1 MGNITG
7 SPFRTWVT
15 EQIKA
20 RQKAL
25 GQYSNIDPKNL
36 LYYTT
41 KTPWIRLAS
50 SVNVNNG
57 KVLRDLIKMGFP
69 ESDISGDNLAKKCIL
84 QGGVVDQNANL
95 KYGLSQGNIFNGA
108 YGWGGKRITDDG
120 NRGFAPL
127 PGILN
132 ARFTY
137 YSHGTYGKAEVQIQC
152 FSRQQMALIDTL
164 YLRPGYTLLLEFG
177 WSVYIDNT
185 GNLKKFDNF
194 TSDPLSYVL
203 NPIGT
208 DRSHFDVYK
217 KIKEEK
223 KKHYGNYEAVYG
235 KIHHFKWSFQGDG
248 SYICTVSITGMGDII
263 ESLKVN
269 TVFPPKLIPLLN
281 TNPNFGNVI
290 TDIDGNIK
298 TDVANK
304 VNQARIAEN
313 KVIVANANKSEL
325 VNTLNNIYE
334 TYENNGG
341 IVRQNYTISI
351 PDPDSFKPIDVTI
364 NNAIFA
370 VPQAK
375 KDGSNAGIYSYYITF
390 GTLLSIIYSK
400 LLLYDKKNGNQV
412 PLFKF
417 DMNFKDL
424 DKDENY
430 ILRVPG
436 GFSGDPSKCLV
447 GLDESFLYPDI
458 TIPQS
463 NWSGILSRGAK
474 WIVDDNPKIGRLAN
488 IYVSIGHILDVLNNI
503 PKEKD
508 GSITL
513 LSFLKEIINT
523 IQSSLGNINSIVIK
537 EDPHEGIIRFIENA
551 PQPIFNTPEI
561 DENGDPLSLVIFN
574 LYGVKPGGEGS
585 FVRNLSLEAE
595 ISNNLTT
602 MIVAGAQINSNQ
614 LTVNATAFSQYN
626 DGLKDRVLTER
637 TNWNYTP
644 PSSSVDYSNEKITEL
659 WNEKINP
666 SNAGL
671 FQAIYGDQLSW
682 SSENLLSL
690 KELNNQFL
698 QLSVG
703 NLTEKKQIST
713 PFFMPFKLGFDMDGM
728 SGIRLWEKFLID
740 DTILPPAYGKDNID
754 LQVTAINH
762 TINNAS
768 WITHIDAIPAPAI
781 KTPGAIKRPST
792 QRSTVTQQQPAN
804 QTGLST
810 PVELGTKADFWSLVA
825 ISAAENFI
833 DNPQGMA
840 DVAQSIY
847 NRLAA
852 KTYGKSIKSIIVSR
866 GQYEPTFKNLNDWR
880 AIKDEQTAIKAYQN
894 SKRVSLLTA
903 TQAINTS
910 KDALK
915 SSKLQLE
922 AKIFVGSRTEFY
934 GGYENFVIPPNPKKG
949 KQIYE
954 ELKKQGIVAG
964 AIERNLRDNLFFWR
978 YSGKNIF
985 YNKNVLIAQNP
996 PSNIFQLV

>member
-15 EQIKA
+15 EQINA

-108 YGWGGKRITDDG
+108 YGWGGKGITDKG
-120 NRGFAPL
+120 NRGFVPL

-269 TVFPPKLIPLLN
+269 TVFPTQKLLN
-281 TNPNFGNVI
+281 TNPNSAVI
-290 TDIDGNIK
+290 TDSEGRPIADEI
-298 TDVANK
+298 
-304 VNQARIAEN
+304 NQLI
-313 KVIVANANKSEL
+313 IANANKSEL
-325 VNTLNNIYE
+325 VNILNSIYE
-334 TYENNGG
+334 TYKNSTGG
-341 IVRQNYTISI
+341 VRQNYTISI
-351 PDPDSFKPIDVTI
+351 PDPNNSFKPIDVTI

-424 DKDENY
+424 DNDTNY

-447 GLDESFLYPDI
+447 GLDESFLYPNI
-458 TIPQS
+458 TVPQS
-463 NWSGILSRGAK
+463 NWSGLLSRGAK

-488 IYVSIGHILDVLNNI
+488 VYVSIGHILDVLNSL

-523 IQSSLGNINSIVIK
+523 IQSCLGNINSIVIK
-537 EDPHEGIIRFIENA
+537 EDPHEGTIRFIENA
-551 PQPIFNTPEI
+551 PQAIFNTPKI
-561 DENGDPLSLVIFN
+561 DENGDPLSLVRFN

-595 ISNNLTT
+595 ISNNLAT

-659 WNEKINP
+659 WNGKIAEN
-666 SNAGL
+666 
-671 FQAIYGDQLSW
+671 FQTIYGDQTSW
-682 SSENLLSL
+682 NAETLLSL
-690 KELNNQFL
+690 KELTTQYL

-703 NLTEKKQIST
+703 NLTEKKQISS

-740 DTILPPAYGKDNID
+740 DTILPPAYGEDNID

-762 TINNAS
+762 VINNAS

-781 KTPGAIKRPST
+781 KTPEAIKRPPT
-792 QRSTVTQQQPAN
+792 VTSTVTQQQPAN

-833 DNPQGMA
+833 NNPQGMA

-910 KDALK
+910 KGALTNP
-915 SSKLQLE
+915 LYAQE
-922 AKIFVGSRTEFY
+922 AKTLVGSRTEFLA
-934 GGYENFVIPPNPKKG
+934 NFPQSNEAV
-949 KQIYE
+949 
-954 ELKKQGIVAG
+954 GI
-964 AIERNLRDNLFFWR
+964 IERSPSSKNNVFFWR
-978 YSGKNIF
+978 YDGKNIF
-985 YNKNVLIAQNP
+985 YDKNKLIAQNP

>member
-15 EQIKA
+15 EQINA

-50 SVNVNNG
+50 SVDLNEG
-57 KVLRDLIKMGFP
+57 KVLDDLVKMGFP
-69 ESDISGDNLAKKCIL
+69 KNNISGDDLAKKCIL

-108 YGWGGKRITDDG
+108 YGWGGKGITDKG

-127 PGILN
+127 PGILD
-132 ARFTY
+132 AKFTY

-177 WSVYIDNT
+177 WSVYIDNI

-194 TSDPLSYVL
+194 TSAPLSYVL
-203 NPIGT
+203 NPTGE
-208 DRSHFDVYK
+208 DRTHFNVYK

-235 KIHHFKWSFQGDG
+235 KIHHFKWSLQGDG
-248 SYICTVSITGMGDII
+248 SYICTVAITGMGDII

-281 TNPNFGNVI
+281 TNPNFGSVI
-290 TDIDGNIK
+290 TDVDGNTVI
-298 TDVANK
+298 DAANK

-313 KVIVANANKSEL
+313 EVIIANANKSEL

-334 TYENNGG
+334 IYKNSGG

-351 PDPDSFKPIDVTI
+351 PDPDSFKPVNITI
-364 NNAIFA
+364 SNAIFA

-424 DKDENY
+424 DNDTNY

-447 GLDESFLYPDI
+447 GLDESFLYPNI
-458 TIPQS
+458 TVPQS

-488 IYVSIGHILDVLNNI
+488 VYVSIGHILDVLNSL

-523 IQSSLGNINSIVIK
+523 IQSCLGNINSIVIK
-537 EDPHEGIIRFIENA
+537 EDPHEGTIRFIENA
-551 PQPIFNTPEI
+551 PQAIFNTPKI
-561 DENGDPLSLVIFN
+561 DENGDPLSLVRFN
-574 LYGVKPGGEGS
+574 LYGVKLGKEGS

-595 ISNNLTT
+595 ISNNLAT

-614 LTVNATAFSQYN
+614 LTVNATAFGQYN

-637 TNWNYTP
+637 TNWNYIP
-644 PSSSVDYSNEKITEL
+644 PSSSIDYSDSKITEL
-659 WNEKINP
+659 WKEKINP
-666 SNAGL
+666 SNAGI
-671 FQAIYGDQLSW
+671 FQTIYGDQLSW
-682 SSENLLSL
+682 SSENLSSL

-703 NLTEKKQIST
+703 NLTEKKQISS

-740 DTILPPAYGKDNID
+740 DTILPPAYGEDNVD

-762 TINNAS
+762 TIDKAS

-781 KTPGAIKRPST
+781 KTPEGIKRPPT
-792 QRSTVTQQQPAN
+792 VTSTVTQQQPAN
-804 QTGLST
+804 QQLRSSYPNLPLISPPPPPTLLSFADT
-810 PVELGTKADFWSLVA
+810 KKKLLDLTDQDTAKAVFAILFAEASKEGQAFSSAGGYNYAGVQTDAGRWGTAGDIIVGRFVRKDAVRLREFAQFKNDDDFLKFMINRTKSKGFVTAKADSW
-825 ISAAENFI
+825 AER
-833 DNPQGMA
+833 
-840 DVAQSIY
+840 Y
-847 NRLAA
+847 
-852 KTYGKSIKSIIVSR
+852 
-866 GQYEPTFKNLNDWR
+866 LNSWV
-880 AIKDEQTAIKAYQN
+880 YLN
-894 SKRVSLLTA
+894 
-903 TQAINTS
+903 
-910 KDALK
+910 
-915 SSKLQLE
+915 
-922 AKIFVGSRTEFY
+922 
-934 GGYENFVIPPNPKKG
+934 
-949 KQIYE
+949 
-954 ELKKQGIVAG
+954 LKKQ
-964 AIERNLRDNLFFWR
+964 NPNKYNSLFPLTVSKFNSAMKR
-978 YSGKNIF
+978 FNS
-985 YNKNVLIAQNP
+985 V
-996 PSNIFQLV
+996 

>member
-15 EQIKA
+15 EQINA

-50 SVNVNNG
+50 SVDLNEG
-57 KVLRDLIKMGFP
+57 KVLDDLVKMGF
-69 ESDISGDNLAKKCIL
+69 SKNDISGDDLAKKCIL

-108 YGWGGKRITDDG
+108 YGWGGKGITDKG
-120 NRGFAPL
+120 NRGFVPL
-127 PGILN
+127 PGILD
-132 ARFTY
+132 AKFTY

-194 TSDPLSYVL
+194 TSAPLSYVL
-203 NPIGT
+203 NPTGE
-208 DRSHFDVYK
+208 DRTHFNVYK

-235 KIHHFKWSFQGDG
+235 KIHHFKWSLQGDG
-248 SYICTVSITGMGDII
+248 SYICTVAITGMGDII
-263 ESLKVN
+263 ESLKIN
-269 TVFPPKLIPLLN
+269 TVFPTQKLLN
-281 TNPNFGNVI
+281 TNPNSAVI
-290 TDIDGNIK
+290 TDGEGRPIADEI
-298 TDVANK
+298 
-304 VNQARIAEN
+304 NQLI
-313 KVIVANANKSEL
+313 IANANKSEL
-325 VNTLNNIYE
+325 VNILNSIYE
-334 TYENNGG
+334 TYKNSTGG
-341 IVRQNYTISI
+341 VRQNYTISI
-351 PDPDSFKPIDVTI
+351 PDPNNSFKPIDVTI

-424 DKDENY
+424 DNDTNY

-447 GLDESFLYPDI
+447 GLDESFLYPNI
-458 TIPQS
+458 TVPQS
-463 NWSGILSRGAK
+463 NWSGLLSRGAK

-488 IYVSIGHILDVLNNI
+488 VYVSIGHIIDVLNNL

-523 IQSSLGNINSIVIK
+523 IQSCLGNINSIVIK
-537 EDPHEGIIRFIENA
+537 EDPHEGTIRFIENA
-551 PQPIFNTPEI
+551 PQAIFNTPKI
-561 DENGDPLSLVIFN
+561 DENGDEISEIPVRFN
-574 LYGVKPGGEGS
+574 LYGVKPGKEGS

-595 ISNNLTT
+595 ISNNLAT

-659 WNEKINP
+659 WNGKIAEN
-666 SNAGL
+666 
-671 FQAIYGDQLSW
+671 FQTIYGDQTSWNAETLS
-682 SSENLLSL
+682 SL
-690 KELNNQFL
+690 KELTTQFL

-703 NLTEKKQIST
+703 NLTERKQIPT

-740 DTILPPAYGKDNID
+740 DTILPPAYGEDNID

-762 TINNAS
+762 VINNAS
-768 WITHIDAIPAPAI
+768 WITHIDAIPAPRI
-781 KTPGAIKRPST
+781 DTPGAIKRPPI
-792 QRSTVTQQQPAN
+792 QKSTVTQQQPAN
-804 QTGLST
+804 QITPNQTFNNIYKPTLNSQIPNARKGIKLLMEAQTLFEGFKPTTLSFKTNNPGNIGNTDAGGKRRFDTLALGIQGQYNHINRVALGQEPNYPLNKRKIAPGATDKATGIT
-810 PVELGTKADFWSLVA
+810 YPG
-825 ISAAENFI
+825 INFI
-833 DNPQGMA
+833 YTGQLQQYLKIYATGPRISNNYLNFIISYFKKNGI
-840 DVAQSIY
+840 SISSNTTLKEIY
-847 NRLAA
+847 D
-852 KTYGKSIKSIIVSR
+852 IV
-866 GQYEPTFKNLNDWR
+866 
-880 AIKDEQTAIKAYQN
+880 
-894 SKRVSLLTA
+894 
-903 TQAINTS
+903 
-910 KDALK
+910 
-915 SSKLQLE
+915 
-922 AKIFVGSRTEFY
+922 
-934 GGYENFVIPPNPKKG
+934 
-949 KQIYE
+949 
-954 ELKKQGIVAG
+954 
-964 AIERNLRDNLFFWR
+964 
-978 YSGKNIF
+978 
-985 YNKNVLIAQNP
+985 
-996 PSNIFQLV
+996 

>member
-15 EQIKA
+15 EQINA

-50 SVNVNNG
+50 SVDLNEG
-57 KVLRDLIKMGFP
+57 KVLDDLVKMGF
-69 ESDISGDNLAKKCIL
+69 SKNDISGDDLAKKCIL

-95 KYGLSQGNIFNGA
+95 KYGLSQNNIFNGA
-108 YGWGGKRITDDG
+108 YGWGGKGITDNG

-127 PGILN
+127 PGILD

-194 TSDPLSYVL
+194 TSSPLSYVL
-203 NPIGT
+203 NPTGE
-208 DRSHFDVYK
+208 DRTHFNVYE

-235 KIHHFKWSFQGDG
+235 KIHHFKWSLQGDG
-248 SYICTVSITGMGDII
+248 SYICTVAITGMGDII
-263 ESLKVN
+263 ESLKIN
-269 TVFPPKLIPLLN
+269 TVFPTQKLLN
-281 TNPNFGNVI
+281 TNPNSAVI
-290 TDIDGNIK
+290 TDDEGRPIADEI
-298 TDVANK
+298 
-304 VNQARIAEN
+304 NQLI
-313 KVIVANANKSEL
+313 IANANKSEL
-325 VNTLNNIYE
+325 VNILNSIYE
-334 TYENNGG
+334 TYKNSTGG
-341 IVRQNYTISI
+341 VRQNYTISI
-351 PDPDSFKPIDVTI
+351 PDPNNSFKPIDVTI

-424 DKDENY
+424 DNDTNY

-447 GLDESFLYPDI
+447 GLDESFLYPNI
-458 TIPQS
+458 TVPQS
-463 NWSGILSRGAK
+463 NWSGLLSRGAK

-488 IYVSIGHILDVLNNI
+488 VYVSIGHILDVLNNL

-523 IQSSLGNINSIVIK
+523 IQSCLGNINSIVIK
-537 EDPHEGIIRFIENA
+537 EDPHEGTIRFIENA
-551 PQPIFNTPEI
+551 PQAIFNDPKK
-561 DENGDPLSLVIFN
+561 DENGDPLSLVRFN
-574 LYGVKPGGEGS
+574 LYGVKPGEEGS

-595 ISNNLTT
+595 ISNNLAT

-644 PSSSVDYSNEKITEL
+644 PSSSIDYSDSKITEL
-659 WNEKINP
+659 WNNKI
-666 SNAGL
+666 AET
-671 FQAIYGDQLSW
+671 FQTIYGDQTSWNAETLS
-682 SSENLLSL
+682 SL
-690 KELNNQFL
+690 KELTTQYL

-703 NLTEKKQIST
+703 NLTERKQIST

-762 TINNAS
+762 VINNAS

-781 KTPGAIKRPST
+781 KTPEAIKRPPI
-792 QRSTVTQQQPAN
+792 QRSTVTQQQPSN
-804 QTGLST
+804 QNLPNNPGLK
-810 PVELGTKADFWSLVA
+810 E
-825 ISAAENFI
+825 I
-833 DNPQGMA
+833 
-840 DVAQSIY
+840 
-847 NRLAA
+847 
-852 KTYGKSIKSIIVSR
+852 
-866 GQYEPTFKNLNDWR
+866 
-880 AIKDEQTAIKAYQN
+880 
-894 SKRVSLLTA
+894 
-903 TQAINTS
+903 
-910 KDALK
+910 LK
-915 SSKLQLE
+915 S
-922 AKIFVGSRTEFY
+922 A
-934 GGYENFVIPPNPKKG
+934 GYNENSF
-949 KQIYE
+949 
-954 ELKKQGIVAG
+954 
-964 AIERNLRDNLFFWR
+964 
-978 YSGKNIF
+978 
-985 YNKNVLIAQNP
+985 
-996 PSNIFQLV
+996 IFQLALFIGTQEGYRKNSPNSAPVRNNNPGNLDFSFNFRTLDPGVVRDPLYKRRFAKFSTPELGAKALVEYKIKKWSNGNYPSTIVNGSNIKSKQYQNTWNIPLSVRDTAGKKVPLNLVQFIYIYAPPSDNNNTEGYINRLEASIKNIYPTFNKNSPLINWINR

>member
-50 SVNVNNG
+50 SVDLNEG
-57 KVLRDLIKMGFP
+57 KVLDDLVKMGFP
-69 ESDISGDNLAKKCIL
+69 KNNISGDDLAKKCIL

-108 YGWGGKRITDDG
+108 YGWGGKGITDKG

-235 KIHHFKWSFQGDG
+235 KIHHFKWSLQGDG

-269 TVFPPKLIPLLN
+269 TVFPTQKLLN
-281 TNPNFGNVI
+281 TNPNSAVI
-290 TDIDGNIK
+290 TDSEGRPIADEI
-298 TDVANK
+298 
-304 VNQARIAEN
+304 NQLI
-313 KVIVANANKSEL
+313 IANANKSEL
-325 VNTLNNIYE
+325 VNILNSIYE
-334 TYENNGG
+334 TYKNSTGG
-341 IVRQNYTISI
+341 VRQNYTISI
-351 PDPDSFKPIDVTI
+351 PDPNNSFKPIDVTI

-424 DKDENY
+424 DNDTNY

-447 GLDESFLYPDI
+447 GLDESFLYPNI
-458 TIPQS
+458 TVPQS
-463 NWSGILSRGAK
+463 NWSGLLSRGAK

-488 IYVSIGHILDVLNNI
+488 VYVSIGHILDVLNSL

-523 IQSSLGNINSIVIK
+523 IQSCLGNINSIVIK
-537 EDPHEGIIRFIENA
+537 EDPHEGTIRFIENA
-551 PQPIFNTPEI
+551 PQAIFNTPKI
-561 DENGDPLSLVIFN
+561 DENGDPLSLVRFN

-595 ISNNLTT
+595 ISNNLAT

-659 WNEKINP
+659 WNGKI
-666 SNAGL
+666 AET
-671 FQAIYGDQLSW
+671 FQTIYGDQTSW
-682 SSENLLSL
+682 NAETLLSL
-690 KELNNQFL
+690 KELTTQYL

-703 NLTEKKQIST
+703 NLTEKKQISS

-740 DTILPPAYGKDNID
+740 DTILPPAYGEDNID

-762 TINNAS
+762 VINNAS

-781 KTPGAIKRPST
+781 KTPEGIKRPPT
-792 QRSTVTQQQPAN
+792 VTSTVTQQQPAN

-833 DNPQGMA
+833 NNPQGMA

-910 KDALK
+910 KGALTNP
-915 SSKLQLE
+915 LYAQE
-922 AKIFVGSRTEFY
+922 AKTLVGSRTEFLA
-934 GGYENFVIPPNPKKG
+934 NFPQSNEAV
-949 KQIYE
+949 
-954 ELKKQGIVAG
+954 GI
-964 AIERNLRDNLFFWR
+964 IERSPSSKNNVFFWR
-978 YSGKNIF
+978 YDGKNIF
-985 YNKNVLIAQNP
+985 YDKNKLIAQNP

>member
-50 SVNVNNG
+50 SVDLNEG
-57 KVLRDLIKMGFP
+57 KVLDDLVKMGFP
-69 ESDISGDNLAKKCIL
+69 KNDISGDDLAKKCIL

-108 YGWGGKRITDDG
+108 YGWGGKGITDKG
-120 NRGFAPL
+120 NRGFVPL
-127 PGILN
+127 PGILD
-132 ARFTY
+132 AKFTY

-194 TSDPLSYVL
+194 TSAPLSYVL
-203 NPIGT
+203 NPIGE
-208 DRSHFDVYK
+208 DRTHFNVYE

-235 KIHHFKWSFQGDG
+235 KIHHFKWSLQGDG
-248 SYICTVSITGMGDII
+248 SYICTVAITGMGDII
-263 ESLKVN
+263 ESLKIN
-269 TVFPPKLIPLLN
+269 TVFPTQKLLN
-281 TNPNFGNVI
+281 TNPNSAVI
-290 TDIDGNIK
+290 TDGEGRPIADEI
-298 TDVANK
+298 
-304 VNQARIAEN
+304 NQLI
-313 KVIVANANKSEL
+313 IANANKSEL
-325 VNTLNNIYE
+325 VNILNSIYE
-334 TYENNGG
+334 TYKNSTGG
-341 IVRQNYTISI
+341 VRQNYTISI
-351 PDPDSFKPIDVTI
+351 PDPNNSFKPIDITI

-424 DKDENY
+424 DNDTNY

-447 GLDESFLYPDI
+447 GLDESFLYPNI
-458 TIPQS
+458 TVPQS
-463 NWSGILSRGAK
+463 NWSGLLSRGAK

-488 IYVSIGHILDVLNNI
+488 VYVSIGHILDVLNNI

-523 IQSSLGNINSIVIK
+523 IQSCLGNINSIVIK
-537 EDPHEGIIRFIENA
+537 EDPHEGTIRFIENA
-551 PQPIFNTPEI
+551 PQAIFNTPKI
-561 DENGDPLSLVIFN
+561 DENGDPLSLVRFN
-574 LYGVKPGGEGS
+574 LYGVKPGKEGS

-595 ISNNLTT
+595 ISNNLAT

-659 WNEKINP
+659 WNGKI
-666 SNAGL
+666 AET
-671 FQAIYGDQLSW
+671 FQTIYGDQTSWNAETLS
-682 SSENLLSL
+682 SL
-690 KELNNQFL
+690 KELTTQYL

-740 DTILPPAYGKDNID
+740 DTILPPAYGEDNID

-762 TINNAS
+762 VINNAS
-768 WITHIDAIPAPAI
+768 WITHIDAIPAPRI
-781 KTPGAIKRPST
+781 DTPGAIKRPPI
-792 QRSTVTQQQPAN
+792 QRSTVTQQQPSN
-804 QTGLST
+804 QNLPNNPGLK
-810 PVELGTKADFWSLVA
+810 E
-825 ISAAENFI
+825 I
-833 DNPQGMA
+833 
-840 DVAQSIY
+840 
-847 NRLAA
+847 
-852 KTYGKSIKSIIVSR
+852 
-866 GQYEPTFKNLNDWR
+866 
-880 AIKDEQTAIKAYQN
+880 
-894 SKRVSLLTA
+894 
-903 TQAINTS
+903 
-910 KDALK
+910 LK
-915 SSKLQLE
+915 S
-922 AKIFVGSRTEFY
+922 A
-934 GGYENFVIPPNPKKG
+934 GYNENSF
-949 KQIYE
+949 
-954 ELKKQGIVAG
+954 
-964 AIERNLRDNLFFWR
+964 
-978 YSGKNIF
+978 
-985 YNKNVLIAQNP
+985 
-996 PSNIFQLV
+996 IFQLALFIGTQEGYRKNSPNSAPVRNNNPGNLDFSFNFRTLDPGVVRDPLYTRRFAKFSTPELGAKALVEYKIKRWSNGNYPSTIVNGSNIKSKQYQNTWNVPLSVRDTAGKKVPLNLVQFIYIYAPPSDNNNTEGYINRLETSIKNIYPTFNKNSPLINWINR

>member
-15 EQIKA
+15 EQINA

-25 GQYSNIDPKNL
+25 GQYSNIEPKNL

-50 SVNVNNG
+50 SVDLNEG

-69 ESDISGDNLAKKCIL
+69 KSDISGDNLAKKCIL
-84 QGGVVDQNANL
+84 QGGVVSAPLNNSGSIIDGGVNL

-108 YGWGGKRITDDG
+108 YGWGGKGITDKG

-194 TSDPLSYVL
+194 TSAPLSYVL

-235 KIHHFKWSFQGDG
+235 KIHHFKWSLQGDG
-248 SYICTVSITGMGDII
+248 SYICTVAITGMGDII

-269 TVFPPKLIPLLN
+269 TVFPPKLLPLLN
-281 TNPNFGNVI
+281 TNPKFGDVI

-298 TDVANK
+298 EDVANK
-304 VNQARIAEN
+304 VNQARITEN
-313 KVIVANANKSEL
+313 EVITANANKSEL
-325 VNTLNNIYE
+325 VNTLNSIYD
-334 TYENNGG
+334 TYKNSGG
-341 IVRQNYTISI
+341 IVRQNYSISI
-351 PDPDSFKPIDVTI
+351 SDPDSFKPVDVTI
-364 NNAIFA
+364 KNAIFA
-370 VPQAK
+370 IPQAK
-375 KDGSNAGIYSYYITF
+375 KDVSNAGINSSYITF
-390 GTLLSIIYSK
+390 GTLLTIIYSK

-424 DKDENY
+424 DNDTNY

-447 GLDESFLYPDI
+447 GLDESFLYPNI
-458 TIPQS
+458 TVPQS

-474 WIVDDNPKIGRLAN
+474 WIVDNNPKIGRLAN
-488 IYVSIGHILDVLNNI
+488 VYVSIEHILDVLNNI

-523 IQSSLGNINSIVIK
+523 IQSCLGNINSIVIK
-537 EDPHEGIIRFIENA
+537 EDPHEGTIRFIENA
-551 PQPIFNTPEI
+551 PQAIFDTPKI
-561 DENGDPLSLVIFN
+561 DENGDPLSLVRFN
-574 LYGVKPGGEGS
+574 LYGVKPGAAKAEGS

-602 MIVAGAQINSNQ
+602 MIIAGAQINSNQ

-644 PSSSVDYSNEKITEL
+644 PSSSVDYSNEKITQL

-666 SNAGL
+666 SNTGL
-671 FQAIYGDQLSW
+671 FQSVYGDKLSW
-682 SSENLLSL
+682 SSENLTSL
-690 KELNNQFL
+690 KELNTQFL

-703 NLTEKKQIST
+703 NLTERKQIST

-740 DTILPPAYGKDNID
+740 DTILPPAYGEDNID

-762 TINNAS
+762 VINNAS
-768 WITHIDAIPAPAI
+768 WITHIDAIPAPRI
-781 KTPGAIKRPST
+781 NTPEAIKRPPI
-792 QRSTVTQQQPAN
+792 QKSTVTQQQPSN
-804 QTGLST
+804 QSLK
-810 PVELGTKADFWSLVA
+810 PVSP
-825 ISAAENFI
+825 S
-833 DNPQGMA
+833 
-840 DVAQSIY
+840 
-847 NRLAA
+847 
-852 KTYGKSIKSIIVSR
+852 
-866 GQYEPTFKNLNDWR
+866 
-880 AIKDEQTAIKAYQN
+880 
-894 SKRVSLLTA
+894 
-903 TQAINTS
+903 QAIEKEYLPAWENANNNGNFGI
-910 KDALK
+910 KLGRGLK
-915 SSKLQLE
+915 FLMAAQVQFE
-922 AKIFVGSRTEFY
+922 
-934 GGYENFVIPPNPKKG
+934 GYIPPNPNLSKFKNGSVSYRSKNPGNVGTDTSVNPPKIKYYNTLEEGIQAQWNRVLKG
-949 KQIYE
+949 A
-954 ELKKQGIVAG
+954 LKIGGATSSFYTPDMSLFQYVSKYAPVLNDQGRKSGNDPVAYTNFIIRFFSKQGIS
-964 AIERNLRDNLFFWR
+964 IDYKTTL
-978 YSGKNIF
+978 KQI
-985 YNKNVLIAQNP
+985 
-996 PSNIFQLV
+996 SNIK

>member
-50 SVNVNNG
+50 SVDLNEG
-57 KVLRDLIKMGFP
+57 KVLDDLIKMGFP
-69 ESDISGDNLAKKCIL
+69 KNDISGDDLAKKCIL

-127 PGILN
+127 PGILD
-132 ARFTY
+132 AKFTY

-194 TSDPLSYVL
+194 TSAPLSYVL
-203 NPIGT
+203 NPTGE
-208 DRSHFDVYK
+208 DRTHFNVYK

-235 KIHHFKWSFQGDG
+235 KIHHFKWSLQGDG
-248 SYICTVSITGMGDII
+248 SYICTVAITGMGDII
-263 ESLKVN
+263 ESLKLN
-269 TVFPPKLIPLLN
+269 TIFPSPKLLN
-281 TNPNFGNVI
+281 TNPNSAVI
-290 TDIDGNIK
+290 TDGEGRPIADEI
-298 TDVANK
+298 
-304 VNQARIAEN
+304 NQLI
-313 KVIVANANKSEL
+313 IANANKSEL
-325 VNTLNNIYE
+325 VNILNSIYE
-334 TYENNGG
+334 TYKNSTGG
-341 IVRQNYTISI
+341 VRQNYTISI
-351 PDPDSFKPIDVTI
+351 PDPNNSFKPIDITI

-424 DKDENY
+424 DNDTNY

-447 GLDESFLYPDI
+447 GLDESFLYPNI
-458 TIPQS
+458 TVPQS
-463 NWSGILSRGAK
+463 NWSGLLSRGAK

-488 IYVSIGHILDVLNNI
+488 VYVSMGHILDVLNNL

-523 IQSSLGNINSIVIK
+523 IQSCLGNINSIVIK
-537 EDPHEGIIRFIENA
+537 EDPHEGTIRFIENA
-551 PQPIFNTPEI
+551 PQAIFNTPKI
-561 DENGDPLSLVIFN
+561 DENGDEISEIPVRFN
-574 LYGVKPGGEGS
+574 LYGVKPGAAKAEGS

-595 ISNNLTT
+595 ISNNLAT

-659 WNEKINP
+659 WNGKIAEN
-666 SNAGL
+666 
-671 FQAIYGDQLSW
+671 FQTIYGDQTSWNAETLS
-682 SSENLLSL
+682 SL

-703 NLTEKKQIST
+703 NLTERKQIST

-740 DTILPPAYGKDNID
+740 DTILPPAYGEDNID

-762 TINNAS
+762 VINNAS
-768 WITHIDAIPAPAI
+768 WITHIDAIPAPRI
-781 KTPGAIKRPST
+781 DTPGAIKRPPI
-792 QRSTVTQQQPAN
+792 QRSTVTQQQPTNQSNFIAEKGPAKLAAEKYLGREISDAEWNQLVRATFAEAGRN
-804 QTGLST
+804 QTERAYVMATILNRARNNKKSVT
-810 PVELGTKADFWSLVA
+810 QILYQENQFQAVTGTEKNGRRSS
-825 ISAAENFI
+825 INYI
-833 DNPQGMA
+833 TGPNPA
-840 DVAQSIY
+840 NAKSIY
-847 NRLAA
+847 GATTDILPNVPKNIINFTAANPNAYGPGTNIRYIDTLLA
-852 KTYGKSIKSIIVSR
+852 R
-866 GQYEPTFKNLNDWR
+866 G
-880 AIKDEQTAIKAYQN
+880 
-894 SKRVSLLTA
+894 
-903 TQAINTS
+903 
-910 KDALK
+910 
-915 SSKLQLE
+915 
-922 AKIFVGSRTEFY
+922 
-934 GGYENFVIPPNPKKG
+934 G
-949 KQIYE
+949 KQIGE
-954 ELKKQGIVAG
+954 T
-964 AIERNLRDNLFFWR
+964 
-978 YSGKNIF
+978 IF
-985 YNKNVLIAQNP
+985 
-996 PSNIFQLV
+996 SS